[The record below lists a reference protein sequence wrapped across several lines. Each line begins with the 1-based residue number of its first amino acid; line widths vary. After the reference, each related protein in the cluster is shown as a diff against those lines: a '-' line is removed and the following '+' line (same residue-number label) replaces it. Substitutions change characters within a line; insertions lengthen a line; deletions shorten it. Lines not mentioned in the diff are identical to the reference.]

1 MGVKE
6 YALKFT
12 QLSRY
17 APTMVAGER
26 MSMFVS
32 GMSEMVV
39 NKCCTPILINDMDI
53 SHLMVHAQ
61 NIEED
66 KLKEGSRE
74 AKRANTGD
82 GNFSH
87 SKTGGH
93 GRPKL

>member
-1 MGVKE
+1 VLECINLRQGYMGVKE

-61 NIEED
+61 
-66 KLKEGSRE
+66 KLKRR
-74 AKRANTGD
+74 KLRKNL
-82 GNFSH
+82 
-87 SKTGGH
+87 
-93 GRPKL
+93 GR